1 MSQKLHQ
8 SQSTRPRRQSCAA
21 LAAASH
27 CFFSALFSPLGA
39 VHHEPLRLVAH
50 PHFLLD
56 AGFPSCTRASIR
68 LNSRQIRPNSFFA
81 GFRLALV
88 GFLVVQCLQIHLQG
102 GGFVL
107 AGCLKF
113 QVARLPSEDGLVQLG
128 LMWRRNVPMFG
139 LSPFPP
145 HQTLIVGPHNLAQN
159 PFRAPNDFGGQL

>member
-1 MSQKLHQ
+1 M
-8 SQSTRPRRQSCAA
+8 
-21 LAAASH
+21 
-27 CFFSALFSPLGA
+27 
-39 VHHEPLRLVAH
+39 
-50 PHFLLD
+50 D
-56 AGFPSCTRASIR
+56 AGFQSCSQASIR

-145 HQTLIVGPHNLAQN
+145 HQTLIVRCHPERSEGSPSH
-159 PFRAPNDFGGQL
+159 PG